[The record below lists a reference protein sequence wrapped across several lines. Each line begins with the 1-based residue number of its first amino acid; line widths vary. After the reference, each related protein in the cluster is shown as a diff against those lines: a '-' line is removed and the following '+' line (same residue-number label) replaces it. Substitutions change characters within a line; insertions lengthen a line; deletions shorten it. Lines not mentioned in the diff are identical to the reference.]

1 MPKQQLNGVL
11 QQVRKLAAVQSCRGL
26 SDRELLARFVQASD
40 ESAFTML
47 VERHGP
53 LVLGVCRR
61 ALGHHHDAEDA
72 CQATFLVLAR
82 KAASIRKTASLSSWL
97 HSVACRMAVSLKR
110 DQARRRRREKN
121 RGAGILACRQTGMSA
136 PQDKELTWSQAQALL
151 DQELDLLPPKY
162 RTPLILC
169 YLDGKTRDEAAHEL
183 GVSIGSL
190 HGLLERG
197 RTQLRDRLTRRG
209 VTLPAALLSTSLGMC
224 GNAAALSPTLVVAS
238 AHAALALATGQPL
251 AAGLVSSQVLSLS
264 REVLKTMFLAKLKI
278 GVAMVVCT
286 GLFVA
291 ALGGSFLP
299 AGLAQTAA
307 TGGQYV
313 VATEKTESDEEFV
326 RRLSKDLRGHD
337 PSPAE
342 VHFFRASKDAGK
354 RQKIVDLFIQERQAK
369 KDAEKKF
376 KVTTTKQGFFSTLQ
390 GSGTSSG
397 TQYLNT
403 TAALQGLAA
412 SGTMQYLNSGTNSL
426 QGLTGSGTLQYLGT
440 NTLGQRTGELAR
452 IQNNFYSNLLTPAKE
467 KKVLAL
473 IVSEY
478 QDALL
483 KFIKD
488 YPKNSDLPDA
498 MLLVEMVYRSQGKT
512 VEADAWGQKLE
523 KEYPSSNAANYRRAL
538 RSRSDQEEVFQFYQS
553 FFGDQGTV
561 PAPKDNEKKK

>member
-1 MPKQQLNGVL
+1 MPKHLNGVL
-11 QQVRKLAAVQSCRGL
+11 QQVRKLAAVQSCRAL

-82 KAASIRKTASLSSWL
+82 KAASIKKTASLSSWL

-110 DQARRRRREKN
+110 DQARRRRREI
-121 RGAGILACRQTGMSA
+121 RGAGILACRQTGMTA
-136 PQDKELTWSQAQALL
+136 PQELTWSQAQALL

-169 YLDGKTRDEAAHEL
+169 YLDGKTRDEAAQQL
-183 GVSIGSL
+183 GVSVGSL

-197 RTQLRDRLTRRG
+197 RTLLRDRLTRRG
-209 VTLPAALLSTSLGMC
+209 VTLPAALLSASLG
-224 GNAAALSPTLVVAS
+224 GIGSAAALSPTLVVAS
-238 AHAALALATGQPL
+238 ARTAVAVATGQPL
-251 AAGLVSSQVLSLS
+251 AAGVVSSQVLSLS

-286 GLFVA
+286 SLFVA

-299 AGLAQTAA
+299 AGLAQT
-307 TGGQYV
+307 TSSGGKYV
-313 VATEKTESDEEFV
+313 VSVTTEKTESDEEFV

-342 VHFFRASKDAGK
+342 VHFFRANKDAGK
-354 RQKIVDLFIQERQAK
+354 RQKLVDLFIQERQAK
-369 KDAEKKF
+369 KDAEKKY
-376 KVTTTKQGFFSTLQ
+376 KVTTSKQGFFGTLQ
-390 GSGTSSG
+390 DSEFSSN
-397 TQYLNT
+397 TLPYSNT
-403 TAALQGLAA
+403 TAALQGLYA
-412 SGTMQYLNSGTNSL
+412 
-426 QGLTGSGTLQYLGT
+426 SGTLQYFGT
-440 NTLGQRTGELAR
+440 NTLQAQSSPYAIHGYASFVQRTGELAR
-452 IQNNFYSNLLTPAKE
+452 IQNNFYSSLLAPAKE
-467 KKVLAL
+467 KKQLAT
-473 IVSEY
+473 IVRNY

-483 KFIKD
+483 QFIKD

-498 MLLVEMVYRSQGKT
+498 MLLIEMVYRSQGKT

-523 KEYPSSNAANYRRAL
+523 KEYPSSNAANYLRAV
-538 RSRSDQEEVFQFYQS
+538 RSRSDQVQTFPFYQS

-561 PAPKDNEKKK
+561 PAPKDKEKKK